1 MAACDKA
8 FFYLPPHRWLRK
20 ILLVAPILRGHL
32 PPHRWLRK
40 LWRTWKNIRNNLP
53 PHRWLR
59 KGKRAIIIVS

>member
-1 MAACDKA
+1 M
-8 FFYLPPHRWLRK
+8 
-20 ILLVAPILRGHL
+20 RGHL